1 MLVDLNRLRSRY
13 ETIAPWRR
21 ERAYSQLCS
30 LLRSILLEDGHRFIA
45 LIAWSDS
52 DALLSCIEEH
62 GCGSLLADAIE
73 RFKVKDDARCAG
85 LLAILA
91 RMNVTPVD
99 ANAVAA
105 RAARIGARLRNA
117 NIPAI
122 LLDEAAPPEF
132 LVDPKSTE
140 AATVVAEGAG
150 IRSAFD
156 DKGLLSTDTS
166 FGAMKPYTVSTARG
180 CSELN
185 LVGKALYRA
194 VRGLGNGV
202 KLRDVYLLASSLR
215 VMNDRER
222 AALRDVL
229 TAERREATRLE
240 GIVQFAASLSAVN
253 WDGGIGAKAY
263 AAWLR
268 RCGDLPARL
277 RMRAHGVE
285 ASFALPGGFSHA
297 IRILNAGAGRRE
309 ALARVGSS
317 VAGGV
322 YALFL

>member
-30 LLRSILLEDGHRFIA
+30 LLRSILLDDGHRFIA

-52 DALLSCIEEH
+52 EALLSCIEEH

-91 RMNVTPVD
+91 RMNATPVD
-99 ANAVAA
+99 AKAVAA
-105 RAARIGARLRNA
+105 RSARIGARLQQA
-117 NIPAI
+117 DIPAI
-122 LLDEAAPPEF
+122 LLDETAPPEF
-132 LVDPKSTE
+132 LVEPKNAE
-140 AATVVAEGAG
+140 AAIAVAEGAL
-150 IRSAFD
+150 IRSAID
-156 DKGLLSTDTS
+156 DKGVVSTDTS
-166 FGAMKPYTVSTARG
+166 FAAMLPYAVSVAPG
-180 CSELN
+180 SYELN
-185 LVGKALYRA
+185 LVGMALSRA

-202 KLRDVYLLASSLR
+202 RLRDMYLLASHLR
-215 VMNDRER
+215 VMNERER
-222 AALRDVL
+222 AALRMVL

-240 GIVQFAASLSAVN
+240 GIVQFAASLSAVD

-263 AAWLR
+263 AGWLR

-277 RMRAHGVE
+277 RTRAQGVE

-297 IRILNAGAGRRE
+297 IRILKAGAGRRE